1 MIRMEKQGLEFY
13 EKLAE
18 IKRLEQSEEVKVA
31 ELADKV
37 SQKIDERLRMLRQ
50 MQREGAVL
58 MMHDVDT
65 QKLHEI
71 ETDFLLD
78 DLEDE
83 DSWES

>member
-1 MIRMEKQGLEFY
+1 MIRLEKQGLEFY
-13 EKLAE
+13 ERLSE

-37 SQKIDERLRMLRQ
+37 SRQIDERLRMLRQ

>member
-18 IKRLEQSEEVKVA
+18 IKRLE
-31 ELADKV
+31 
-37 SQKIDERLRMLRQ
+37 
-50 MQREGAVL
+50 QREGAVL

>member
-37 SQKIDERLRMLRQ
+37 SRQIDERLRMLRQ

>member
-13 EKLAE
+13 ERLAE

-31 ELADKV
+31 ALADKV

-50 MQREGAVL
+50 MQREGEVL
-58 MMHDVDT
+58 MMHDVDL